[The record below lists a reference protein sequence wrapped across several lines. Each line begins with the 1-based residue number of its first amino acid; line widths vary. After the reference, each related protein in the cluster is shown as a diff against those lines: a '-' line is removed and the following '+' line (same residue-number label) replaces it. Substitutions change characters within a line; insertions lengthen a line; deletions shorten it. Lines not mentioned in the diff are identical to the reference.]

1 MTWAGRG
8 LLAASLLLLCACAA
22 PNLRTSDVETQIA
35 EALTDQVGGGFAVTC
50 PTSVPAEA
58 GTGFACTVTD
68 ETSGDRLTVQVS
80 VEDDSGAFSW
90 RVDTAPAPVATP
102 TDAS

>member
-1 MTWAGRG
+1 MAWAGHA
-8 LLAASLLLLCACAA
+8 LLAGSLLLLGACAA

-68 ETSGDRLTVQVS
+68 ETSGDRLTVQVT
-80 VEDDSGAFSW
+80 VDDDSGAFSW
-90 RVDTAPAPVATP
+90 RVDTVPAPMATP
-102 TDAS
+102 SEAS